1 MESLPKKIKFEFLKQ
16 APYIMIFQIR
26 TFYFFSL
33 FFFFLFTQTNYS
45 QDKKPVKKESRGR
58 LFNDTT
64 ATDSDYLIAIEKA
77 GEVLE
82 TAYND
87 TDFAGD
93 THHLFGD
100 MKRTESKLNLILASL
115 KGANPNVRNQQMYRV
130 VLQEIEQELEDQ
142 NKIINERNLNLEKI
156 KSRVIELRNDK
167 TLMTL
172 IKDTIRRSH
181 FKKEMADLKKRYI
194 ATDSLMTKNQT
205 TLNNKKRLTVQRK
218 ISVSNALINV
228 ESKLEKSGI
237 SIFNKE
243 YPSLWQISDS
253 AASRKVTH
261 NIKAKIIIE
270 ENVAAYYLS
279 YKAGGLFTLCFF
291 AGLLFWYIS
300 RNLKYLK
307 ANDYSENLS
316 LLNFK
321 YLNRGILL
329 PVLVIVLNIAV
340 VTNLYAPALFLELLE
355 LFLLGVLTVLFK
367 NQWSGVSMRNW
378 LFLLG
383 LFFALCF
390 LDLFITIGLLQRF
403 AFVAINV
410 LGIRYGLVQIKTL
423 KEELY
428 IKGFFKWAS
437 IIFISL
443 NVLSILYNLFGR
455 VSLSNM
461 LSLTAFISLT
471 QIVALSVLLKVIL
484 EIILLQIYTTRVK
497 RGIEKMFDHESLSDT
512 LKKPFIIIISYMW
525 LIVIASNLNI
535 WESLRA
541 SLVSLLNHPNTI
553 GSITFTLG
561 NIVLFFIIIW
571 AAHLLQKYVAYFFGE
586 IDDDE
591 NEENINK
598 RQHSK
603 LLITRLVVLISGYL
617 LAVAA
622 SGMPLDKLSILLGA
636 LGVGVGLGLQNIVSN
651 FVSGIIL
658 IFDKPIQIGDVVEI
672 SSESGR
678 VKSMGLRTTK
688 INAPNGAEII
698 IPNGNLLSQNI
709 TNWTYTDNF
718 KLVEITF
725 EINGE
730 TIPEEINSIVHE
742 TLGNIPLVNNAKPS
756 QIYYSSISDGK
767 YKVLI
772 KFWCSIYRTEE
783 TISSAR
789 QELFKGFK
797 NKGLNFSS

>member
-1 MESLPKKIKFEFLKQ
+1 
-16 APYIMIFQIR
+16 MIIQKR

-33 FFFFLFTQTNYS
+33 FLLLFFSQLNYA
-45 QDKKPVKKESRGR
+45 QQQKTIKKESRGR

-64 ATDSDYLIAIEKA
+64 ATDSDYLMAIEKA

-82 TAYND
+82 SAYND
-87 TDFAGD
+87 IDFAGD
-93 THHLFGD
+93 TRHLFAE
-100 MKRTESKLNLILASL
+100 MKRTESKLDLILASL

-130 VLQEIEQELEDQ
+130 VLQEIQQELEEQ
-142 NKIINERNLNLEKI
+142 NKAINAKNLDLENI
-156 KSRVIELRNDK
+156 KKRVIDLRKDK
-167 TLMTL
+167 TLITL
-172 IKDTIRRSH
+172 LKDTIRRKQ
-181 FKKEMADLKKRYI
+181 FQKEFGNLRKRYV

-218 ISVSNALINV
+218 ISVSNALTTV
-228 ESKLEKSGI
+228 EGKLEKSGI
-237 SIFNKE
+237 SIFKKE
-243 YPSLWQISDS
+243 YPSLWQINDT
-253 AASRKVTH
+253 ASKKRVTH

-279 YKAGGLFTLCFF
+279 YKAGGLITLCFF
-291 AGLLFWYIS
+291 MGLLFWYIS
-300 RNLKYLK
+300 RNIKFLKT
-307 ANDYSENLS
+307 NGYSENLL

-321 YLNRGILL
+321 YLNRGVLL
-329 PVLVIVLNIAV
+329 PVLVIALNIAV
-340 VTNLYAPALFLELLE
+340 VTNLYAPALFLELIQ
-355 LFLLGVLTVLFK
+355 LFLLGVLIFLFK
-367 NQWSGVSMRNW
+367 NQWSGVAMRNW
-378 LFLLG
+378 LYLLG

-410 LGIRYGLVQIKTL
+410 LGIRYGFIQIKTL

-437 IIFISL
+437 IIFIGL
-443 NVLSILYNLFGR
+443 NILSILYNLFGR

-461 LSLTAFISLT
+461 LTITAFISLT
-471 QIVALSVLLKVIL
+471 QIVALSVLLKIIL
-484 EIILLQIYTTRVK
+484 EIILLQIYTTRVI
-497 RGIEKMFDHESLSDT
+497 RGIEKMFDYESLSDT
-512 LKKPFIIIISYMW
+512 LKKPFIIVISYMW

-541 SLVSLLNHPNTI
+541 SLTKLLSHPNTI

-586 IDDDE
+586 IDDE

-636 LGVGVGLGLQNIVSN
+636 LGVGVGLGLQNVVNN

-658 IFDKPIQIGDVVEI
+658 IFDKPIQVGDVVEI

-678 VKSMGLRTTK
+678 IKSMGLRTTK

-718 KLVEITF
+718 KLVEITV

-730 TIPEEINSIVHE
+730 TIPEEINAIVNE
-742 TLGNIPLVNNAKPS
+742 TLANLPLVNNSKPS

-767 YKVLI
+767 YKLLI

-789 QELFKGFK
+789 QELYISFK
-797 NKGLNFSS
+797 NKGLTFSS

>member
-1 MESLPKKIKFEFLKQ
+1 
-16 APYIMIFQIR
+16 MIIQKR

-33 FFFFLFTQTNYS
+33 FLLFFFSQFNYA
-45 QDKKPVKKESRGR
+45 QQQKAIKKESRGR

-64 ATDSDYLIAIEKA
+64 ATDSDYLMAIEKA

-82 TAYND
+82 SAYND
-87 TDFAGD
+87 IDFAGD
-93 THHLFGD
+93 TRHLFGD
-100 MKRTESKLNLILASL
+100 MKRTESKLDLILASL
-115 KGANPNVRNQQMYRV
+115 KGANPNVRNQQMYRI
-130 VLQEIEQELEDQ
+130 VLQEIQQELEEQ
-142 NKIINERNLNLEKI
+142 NKAINDRNQNLENI
-156 KSRVIELRNDK
+156 KKRVIDLRKDK
-167 TLMTL
+167 TLITL
-172 IKDTIRRSH
+172 LKDTIRRKQ
-181 FKKEMADLKKRYI
+181 FQKEFGNLRKRYV

-218 ISVSNALINV
+218 ISVSNALATV

-237 SIFNKE
+237 SIFKKE
-243 YPSLWQISDS
+243 YPSLWQINDT
-253 AASRKVTH
+253 AAKKRVTH

-279 YKAGGLFTLCFF
+279 YKAGGLITLCFF
-291 AGLLFWYIS
+291 MGLLFWYIS
-300 RNLKYLK
+300 RNIKYLK
-307 ANDYSENLS
+307 TNGYAENLL

-321 YLNRGILL
+321 YLNRGALL
-329 PVLVIVLNIAV
+329 PVLVIALNIAV
-340 VTNLYAPALFLELLE
+340 VTNLYAPALFLELIQ
-355 LFLLGVLTVLFK
+355 LFLLGVLIFLFK
-367 NQWSGVSMRNW
+367 NQWSGVAMRNW

-403 AFVAINV
+403 AFVAINI

-437 IIFISL
+437 IIFIGL
-443 NVLSILYNLFGR
+443 NILSILYNVFGR

-471 QIVALSVLLKVIL
+471 QIVALSVLLKIIL

-497 RGIEKMFDHESLSDT
+497 RGIEKMFDYESLSDT
-512 LKKPFIIIISYMW
+512 LKRPFIIAISYMW

-541 SLVSLLNHPNTI
+541 SLTKLLSHPNTI

-586 IDDDE
+586 IDDE

-636 LGVGVGLGLQNIVSN
+636 LGVGVGLGLQNIVNN

-658 IFDKPIQIGDVVEI
+658 IFDKPIQVGDVVEI

-678 VKSMGLRTTK
+678 IKSMGLRTTK

-725 EINGE
+725 EITGE
-730 TIPEEINSIVHE
+730 TIPEEINTIVND
-742 TLGNIPLVNNAKPS
+742 TLSNLPLVNNTKPS

-767 YKVLI
+767 YKLLI

-789 QELFKGFK
+789 QELYVSFK
-797 NKGLNFSS
+797 NKGLTFSS

>member
-1 MESLPKKIKFEFLKQ
+1 
-16 APYIMIFQIR
+16 MIFQKR

-33 FFFFLFTQTNYS
+33 LLFLLFIPHNYA
-45 QDKKPVKKESRGR
+45 QEQKPIKKESRGK

-64 ATDSDYLIAIEKA
+64 ATDSDYLMSIEKA

-82 TAYND
+82 SAYND
-87 TDFAGD
+87 IDFAGD
-93 THHLFGD
+93 THHLFGE
-100 MKRTESKLNLILASL
+100 MSRTESKLNLILASL
-115 KGANPNVRNQQMYRV
+115 KGANPNVRNQQMYRI
-130 VLQEIEQELEDQ
+130 VLQEIEQELEEQ
-142 NKIINERNLNLEKI
+142 NKAINTRNLNLENI
-156 KSRVIELRNDK
+156 KKRVIDLRKDK
-167 TLMTL
+167 TLITL
-172 IKDTIRRSH
+172 LKDTIRRKQ
-181 FKKEMADLKKRYI
+181 FKKEFGDLRKRYVG
-194 ATDSLMTKNQT
+194 TDSLMTLNQT

-218 ISVSNALINV
+218 IAVSNALLTV
-228 ESKLEKSGI
+228 EGKLEKSGI
-237 SIFNKE
+237 SIFRKE
-243 YPSLWQISDS
+243 YPSLWQINDS
-253 AASRKVTH
+253 SGRKKVTH

-279 YKAGGLFTLCFF
+279 YKAGGLIALCFF
-291 AGLLFWYIS
+291 MGLLFWYIS
-300 RNLKYLK
+300 RNIKYLK
-307 ANDYSENLS
+307 ANGYAENLS
-316 LLNFK
+316 QLNFK
-321 YLNRGILL
+321 YLHRGVLL
-329 PVLVIVLNIAV
+329 PVLVIALNFAV
-340 VTNLYAPALFLELLE
+340 VTNLYAPALFLELIQ
-355 LFLLGVLTVLFK
+355 LFLLGVLTILFK
-367 NQWSGVSMRNW
+367 NQWSGVAMRNW

-390 LDLFITIGLLQRF
+390 LDLFITIGLFQRL
-403 AFVAINV
+403 AFVAINIM
-410 LGIRYGLVQIKTL
+410 GIRYGLVQIKTL

-437 IIFISL
+437 IIFIGL
-443 NVLSILYNLFGR
+443 NILSVLYNIFGR

-461 LSLTAFISLT
+461 LSITAFISLT
-471 QIVALSVLLKVIL
+471 QIVALSVLLKIIL

-512 LKKPFIIIISYMW
+512 LKRPFIIAISYMW

-535 WESLRA
+535 WESLRTA
-541 SLVSLLNHPNTI
+541 LAKLLNHPNTI

-586 IDDDE
+586 IDDE

-603 LLITRLVVLISGYL
+603 LLITRLVVLIGGYL

-730 TIPEEINSIVHE
+730 TIPEEINAIVNE
-742 TLGNIPLVNNAKPS
+742 TLANVPLVNNSKPS
-756 QIYYSSISDGK
+756 QIYYSAISDGK
-767 YKVLI
+767 YKLLI

-783 TISSAR
+783 TISLAR
-789 QELFKGFK
+789 QELYMSFK
-797 NKGLNFSS
+797 NKNLNFSS

>member
-1 MESLPKKIKFEFLKQ
+1 
-16 APYIMIFQIR
+16 MIFQKR
-26 TFYFFSL
+26 TFYFLPLFLFLFSL
-33 FFFFLFTQTNYS
+33 QLIFG
-45 QDKKPVKKESRGR
+45 QDQKTVKKESRGR

-64 ATDSDYLIAIEKA
+64 ATDSDYLMAIEKA

-82 TAYND
+82 SAYND
-87 TDFAGD
+87 IDFAGD
-93 THHLFGD
+93 IHHLFGD

-115 KGANPNVRNQQMYRV
+115 KGANPNVRNQQMYRL
-130 VLQEIEQELEDQ
+130 VLQEIQQELEEQ
-142 NKIINERNLNLEKI
+142 NKAINDRNLNLEKI
-156 KSRVIELRNDK
+156 KSRVIELRKDK

-172 IKDTIRRSH
+172 IKDTIRRQQ
-181 FKKEMADLKKRYI
+181 FKKEFANLRKRYV

-205 TLNNKKRLTVQRK
+205 TLNNKKRLTVERK
-218 ISVSNALINV
+218 ITVSNALVTV
-228 ESKLEKSGI
+228 ENKLEKSGI
-237 SIFNKE
+237 SIFKKE
-243 YPSLWQISDS
+243 YPSLWQINDS
-253 AASRKVTH
+253 VASKKVTH

-279 YKAGGLFTLCFF
+279 YKAGGLITLCFF
-291 AGLLFWYIS
+291 MGLLFWYIS
-300 RNLKYLK
+300 RNIKYLK
-307 ANDYSENLS
+307 DNNYNESLS

-321 YLNRGILL
+321 YLNRGVLL
-329 PVLVIVLNIAV
+329 PVLVIALNIAV
-340 VTNLYAPALFLELLE
+340 VTNLYAPALFLELLQ
-355 LFLLGVLTVLFK
+355 LVLLGVLTILFK

-403 AFVAINV
+403 AFVAIN
-410 LGIRYGLVQIKTL
+410 LFGIRYGLVQIKTL

-437 IIFISL
+437 IIFIGL
-443 NVLSILYNLFGR
+443 NILSILYNLFGR

-461 LSLTAFISLT
+461 LSITAFISLT
-471 QIVALSVLLKVIL
+471 QIVALSVLLKIIL

-497 RGIEKMFDHESLSDT
+497 RGIEKMFDYESLSDT
-512 LKKPFIIIISYMW
+512 LKKPFIIVISYMW

-541 SLVSLLNHPNTI
+541 SLTSLLGHPNTI

-561 NIVLFFIIIW
+561 NVVLFFIIIW

-586 IDDDE
+586 IDDE

-603 LLITRLVVLISGYL
+603 LLITRLIVLISGYL

-636 LGVGVGLGLQNIVSN
+636 LGVGVGLGLQNVVNN

-730 TIPEEINSIVHE
+730 TIPEEINTIVNE
-742 TLGNIPLVNNAKPS
+742 TLANLPMVNNTKPS

-767 YKVLI
+767 YKLLI

-789 QELFKGFK
+789 QELYVSFK

>member
-1 MESLPKKIKFEFLKQ
+1 
-16 APYIMIFQIR
+16 MIFQKRI
-26 TFYFFSL
+26 FYFLPL
-33 FFFFLFTQTNYS
+33 FLLLLCS
-45 QDKKPVKKESRGR
+45 QLNFAQEKKTVKKESRGR

-64 ATDSDYLIAIEKA
+64 ATDSDYLMAIEKA

-82 TAYND
+82 SAYND
-87 TDFAGD
+87 IDFAGD
-93 THHLFGD
+93 THHLFGE
-100 MKRTESKLNLILASL
+100 MKHTESKLDLILASL
-115 KGANPNVRNQQMYRV
+115 KGANPNVRNQQMYRI
-130 VLQEIEQELEDQ
+130 VLQEIQQELEEQ
-142 NKIINERNLNLEKI
+142 NKAINARNENLEKI
-156 KSRVIELRNDK
+156 KSRVIELRKDK

-172 IKDTIRRSH
+172 IKDTIRRNQ
-181 FKKEMADLKKRYI
+181 FKQEFANLRKRYVG
-194 ATDSLMTKNQT
+194 TDSLMTKNQT
-205 TLNNKKRLTVQRK
+205 TLNNKKRLTVERK
-218 ISVSNALINV
+218 IAVSNALVTV

-237 SIFNKE
+237 SIFKKE

-253 AASRKVTH
+253 ASSKKVTH

-279 YKAGGLFTLCFF
+279 YKAGGLITLCFL

-300 RNLKYLK
+300 RNIKYLK
-307 ANDYSENLS
+307 ENNYYESLS

-321 YLNRGILL
+321 YLNRGVLL
-329 PVLVIVLNIAV
+329 PVLVILLNIAV
-340 VTNLYAPALFLELLE
+340 VTNLYAPALFLELLQ
-355 LFLLGVLTVLFK
+355 LFLLGVLTILFK

-403 AFVAINV
+403 AFVAINL

-423 KEELY
+423 KDELY

-437 IIFISL
+437 IIFIGL

-471 QIVALSVLLKVIL
+471 QIVALSVLLKIIL
-484 EIILLQIYTTRVK
+484 EIILLQIYTIRVK
-497 RGIEKMFDHESLSDT
+497 RGIEKMFDYESLSDT
-512 LKKPFIIIISYMW
+512 LKKPFIIVISYMW

-541 SLVSLLNHPNTI
+541 SLASLLGHPNTI

-586 IDDDE
+586 IDDE

-603 LLITRLVVLISGYL
+603 LLITRLIVLISGYL

-636 LGVGVGLGLQNIVSN
+636 LGVGVGLGLQNVVNN

-730 TIPEEINSIVHE
+730 TIPEEINTIVNE
-742 TLGNIPLVNNAKPS
+742 TLGNLPLVNNAKPS

-767 YKVLI
+767 YKLLI

-783 TISSAR
+783 TISIAR
-789 QELFKGFK
+789 QELYVGFK

>member
-1 MESLPKKIKFEFLKQ
+1 MIIQKK
-16 APYIMIFQIR
+16 
-26 TFYFFSL
+26 TFYLFPLFVFLFFSQ
-33 FFFFLFTQTNYS
+33 FNYS
-45 QDKKPVKKESRGR
+45 QQQKTVKKESRGK

-64 ATDSDYLIAIEKA
+64 ATDSDYLMAIEKA

-82 TAYND
+82 SAYND
-87 TDFAGD
+87 IDFAGD
-93 THHLFGD
+93 TRHLFGD
-100 MKRTESKLNLILASL
+100 MKRTESKLDLILASL
-115 KGANPNVRNQQMYRV
+115 KGANPNVRNQQMYRI
-130 VLQEIEQELEDQ
+130 VLQEIEQELEEQ
-142 NKIINERNLNLEKI
+142 NKSIDARNLNLESI
-156 KSRVIELRNDK
+156 KKRVIDLRKDK
-167 TLMTL
+167 TLITL
-172 IKDTIRRSH
+172 LKDTIRRKQ
-181 FKKEMADLKKRYI
+181 FKKEFGDLRKRYV

-205 TLNNKKRLTVQRK
+205 ILNNKKRLTVQRK
-218 ISVSNALINV
+218 ISVSNALVAV

-243 YPSLWQISDS
+243 YPSLWQINDS
-253 AASRKVTH
+253 VSKKKVTH

-279 YKAGGLFTLCFF
+279 YKAGGLITLCFF
-291 AGLLFWYIS
+291 MGLLFWYIS
-300 RNLKYLK
+300 RNIKYLK
-307 ANDYSENLS
+307 TNGYAENLQ

-321 YLNRGILL
+321 YLNRGVLM
-329 PVLVIVLNIAV
+329 PVLVIALNIAV
-340 VTNLYAPALFLELLE
+340 VTNLYAPALFLELIQ
-355 LFLLGVLTVLFK
+355 LFLLGVLIVLFK
-367 NQWSGVSMRNW
+367 NQWSGVAMRNW

-390 LDLFITIGLLQRF
+390 LDLFITIGLLQRL
-403 AFVAINV
+403 AFVAIN
-410 LGIRYGLVQIKTL
+410 LFGIRYGLVQIKTL

-437 IIFISL
+437 ILFIGL

-471 QIVALSVLLKVIL
+471 QIVALSVLLKIIL

-497 RGIEKMFDHESLSDT
+497 RGIEKMFDYESLSDT
-512 LKKPFIIIISYMW
+512 LKKPFIIAISYMW
-525 LIVIASNLNI
+525 VIVIASNLNI
-535 WESLRA
+535 WESLRG
-541 SLVSLLNHPNTI
+541 SLTKLLSHPNTI

-561 NIVLFFIIIW
+561 NVVLFFIIIW

-586 IDDDE
+586 IDDE

-636 LGVGVGLGLQNIVSN
+636 LGVGVGLGLQNVVNN

-658 IFDKPIQIGDVVEI
+658 IFDKPIQVGDVVEI

-678 VKSMGLRTTK
+678 IKSMGLRTTK

-718 KLVEITF
+718 KLVEVTF
-725 EINGE
+725 EITGE
-730 TIPEEINSIVHE
+730 TIPEEINTIVNE
-742 TLGNIPLVNNAKPS
+742 TLANLPLVNNSKPS

-767 YKVLI
+767 YKLLI

-789 QELFKGFK
+789 QELYISFK
-797 NKGLNFSS
+797 NKGLTFSS

>member
-1 MESLPKKIKFEFLKQ
+1 MSKK
-16 APYIMIFQIR
+16 
-26 TFYFFSL
+26 TFYFLPLFLLLLFSQ
-33 FFFFLFTQTNYS
+33 FNYA
-45 QDKKPVKKESRGR
+45 QKQKTVKKETRGR

-64 ATDSDYLIAIEKA
+64 ATDSDYLMAIEKA

-82 TAYND
+82 SAYND
-87 TDFAGD
+87 IDFAGD
-93 THHLFGD
+93 TRHLFGD
-100 MKRTESKLNLILASL
+100 MKHTESKLELILASL
-115 KGANPNVRNQQMYRV
+115 KGANPNVRNQQMYRI
-130 VLQEIEQELEDQ
+130 VLQEIQQELEEQ
-142 NKIINERNLNLEKI
+142 NKAINAKNLDLENI
-156 KSRVIELRNDK
+156 KKRVIDLRKDK
-167 TLMTL
+167 TLITL
-172 IKDTIRRSH
+172 IKDTIRRKQ
-181 FKKEMADLKKRYI
+181 FKKEFGNLRKRYV

-218 ISVSNALINV
+218 ISVSNALVAV
-228 ESKLEKSGI
+228 EGKLEKSGI

-243 YPSLWQISDS
+243 YPSLWQINDS
-253 AASRKVTH
+253 ATKKRVTH

-270 ENVAAYYLS
+270 ENVAAYYLG
-279 YKAGGLFTLCFF
+279 YKAGGLITLCFF
-291 AGLLFWYIS
+291 MGLLFWYIS
-300 RNLKYLK
+300 RNIKFLKTNGY
-307 ANDYSENLS
+307 AENLHH
-316 LLNFK
+316 LNFK
-321 YLNRGILL
+321 YLNRGVLL
-329 PVLVIVLNIAV
+329 PILVIALNIAV
-340 VTNLYAPALFLELLE
+340 VTNLYAPALFLELIQ
-355 LFLLGVLTVLFK
+355 LFLLGVLVFLFK
-367 NQWSGVSMRNW
+367 NQWSGVAMRNW

-428 IKGFFKWAS
+428 IKAFFKWAS
-437 IIFISL
+437 IIFIGL
-443 NVLSILYNLFGR
+443 NILSILYNLFGR

-461 LSLTAFISLT
+461 LSITAFISLT
-471 QIVALSVLLKVIL
+471 QIVALSVLLKIIL

-497 RGIEKMFDHESLSDT
+497 RGIEKMFDYESLSDT
-512 LKKPFIIIISYMW
+512 LKKPFIIVISYMW

-535 WESLRA
+535 WESLRG
-541 SLVSLLNHPNTI
+541 SLTKLLSHPNTI

-561 NIVLFFIIIW
+561 NVVLFFIIIW

-586 IDDDE
+586 IDDE

-636 LGVGVGLGLQNIVSN
+636 LGVGVGLGLQNVVNN

-658 IFDKPIQIGDVVEI
+658 IFDKPIQVGDVVEI

-678 VKSMGLRTTK
+678 IKSMGLRTTK

-730 TIPEEINSIVHE
+730 TIPEEINTVVNE
-742 TLGNIPLVNNAKPS
+742 TLANLTLVNNSKPS
-756 QIYYSSISDGK
+756 QIYYISISDGK
-767 YKVLI
+767 YKLLI
-772 KFWCSIYRTEE
+772 KFWCSIYKTEE

-789 QELFKGFK
+789 QELYISFK
-797 NKGLNFSS
+797 NKGLTFSS